1 MADKEKKVDEAQEP
15 MTEQAEQVE
24 LVGEAKKAE
33 AEAIEALP
41 KVEKAEAPKPE
52 KGADQPAKT
61 PAGYKPRLKAD
72 YDERIVP
79 AMTERFGYKNR
90 MEVPRLEKIVINM
103 GVGDATQ
110 DKKRVETAA
119 TEMQQI
125 AGQKPV
131 ITKAKK
137 SIAQFKLR
145 EGMPIGCK
153 VTLRRDRMYEFLD
166 RLVTIAL
173 PRVRDFRGLNPRSFD
188 GRGNYALGLKE
199 QIIFPEIN
207 YDQIDKVRGMDVI
220 ITTTAKTDEEAR
232 ELLRLFNF
240 PFPAEEQREAA

>member
-1 MADKEKKVDEAQEP
+1 MADKEKKVEEAETP
-15 MTEQAEQVE
+15 ETEQVVE
-24 LVGEAKKAE
+24 VERVGEAEKAE
-33 AEAIEALP
+33 AQAIEALP
-41 KVEKAEAPKPE
+41 KVEKAEAPMPE
-52 KGADQPAKT
+52 KVAEKPATK
-61 PAGYKPRLKAD
+61 PANYTPRLKGD
-72 YDERIVP
+72 YEERIVP
-79 AMTERFGYKNR
+79 AMIERFGYKNR
-90 MEVPRLEKIVINM
+90 LEVPRLDKIVINM
-103 GVGDATQ
+103 GVGEATQ

-119 TEMQQI
+119 AEMQQI

-153 VTLRRDRMYEFLD
+153 VTLRRDRMFEFLD

>member
-1 MADKEKKVDEAQEP
+1 MADEDKKVEEAQEP
-15 MTEQAEQVE
+15 TADQVE
-24 LVGEAKKAE
+24 LGGEAKKAE
-33 AEAIEALP
+33 AEAIAALP

-52 KGADQPAKT
+52 KVAAKASKKAANYT
-61 PAGYKPRLKAD
+61 PRLKAD

-79 AMTERFGYKNR
+79 AMVERFGYKNR
-90 MEVPRLEKIVINM
+90 LEVPRLDKIVINM

-119 TEMQQI
+119 AEMQQI

-207 YDQIDKVRGMDVI
+207 YDQIDTVRGMDVI